1 MANQLRKGKREIS
14 ERTLTQDEMKRF
26 GGAKATE
33 VNNYVI
39 SSVLESL
46 PPGVTPPPEDVM
58 RMRWILEWKIDETTG
73 DKKPKARIVV
83 LGYMDP
89 EYEHRPTTAPTM
101 TRTSRHLVLQAMAWL
116 GFKGYKADV
125 TGAFT
130 QNREIQHD
138 LFVMPVKELAA
149 ALGL

>member
-1 MANQLRKGKREIS
+1 MNE
-14 ERTLTQDEMKRF
+14 
-26 GGAKATE
+26 
-33 VNNYVI
+33 N
-39 SSVLESL
+39 
-46 PPGVTPPPEDVM
+46 
-58 RMRWILEWKIDETTG
+58 TG
-73 DKKPKARIVV
+73 EKKPKARIVV

-138 LFVMPVKELAA
+138 LFVLPVK
-149 ALGL
+149 